1 MSQMVQL
8 PAAVMDHRP
17 ASQAVQK
24 AAPLSLILPASHLVH
39 VESPASAAIVPA
51 AQVVQLDAPAAA
63 AIVPAKQA
71 VHPLDPSLAATL
83 PASQALQSSMASW
96 KLARFPLSLRNLPL
110 GHLLQLLEPVF
121 GA

>member
-1 MSQMVQL
+1 MLQL
-8 PAAVMDHRP
+8 LAAVMDHRP
-17 ASQAVQK
+17 ASQAVHEVE
-24 AAPLSLILPASHLVH
+24 PLSLILPGSHEVQAD
-39 VESPASAAIVPA
+39 SPAFAAIVPA
-51 AQVVQLDAPAAA
+51 AQVVHVDAPAAA

-71 VHPLDPSLAATL
+71 VQPLDPSFAATF